1 METDIKQTKDII
13 FANKSL
19 TSPDED
25 SQMNLSD
32 EYSSDSE
39 SEDQSKDS
47 KQTDSK
53 MPPKNPDSI
62 KISKQE
68 KR

>member
-1 METDIKQTKDII
+1 
-13 FANKSL
+13 
-19 TSPDED
+19 
-25 SQMNLSD
+25 MNLSD
-32 EYSSDSE
+32 AYSSDSE
-39 SEDQSKDS
+39 GEDQSKDS

-62 KISKQE
+62 KISKQD

>member
-1 METDIKQTKDII
+1 MQTDIKQTKDILS
-13 FANKSL
+13 ANRAL

-32 EYSSDSE
+32 AYSSDSE
-39 SEDQSKDS
+39 GEDQSKDS